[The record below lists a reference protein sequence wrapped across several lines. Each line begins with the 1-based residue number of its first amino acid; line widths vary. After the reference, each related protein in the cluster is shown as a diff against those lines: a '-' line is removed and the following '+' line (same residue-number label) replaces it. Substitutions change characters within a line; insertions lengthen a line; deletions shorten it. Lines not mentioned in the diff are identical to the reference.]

1 MAVQDIKEGKGIG
14 ILDPHGDLIEHVLS
28 LIPKERAEDVVLLD
42 PSDLER
48 PLALNMLEYDA
59 KYPEQKTFVVN
70 ELISIFDKLYDLK
83 TTGGPMFE
91 QYARNAM
98 LLIMEDPESGSTLLE
113 VPKVLADAD
122 FRKYKLERCKN
133 ITIKDF

>member
-70 ELISIFDKLYDLK
+70 ELISIF
-83 TTGGPMFE
+83 
-91 QYARNAM
+91 
-98 LLIMEDPESGSTLLE
+98 
-113 VPKVLADAD
+113 
-122 FRKYKLERCKN
+122 
-133 ITIKDF
+133 